1 DTDGDGIIDKNDDD
15 DDNDGIPDGE
25 DTLPKIYNPSGSS
38 FEDHNDP
45 IVSQDLTPEE
55 GSAWV
60 DSEELKVTQSAT
72 QEVVNR
78 RHTDASNLYEAKLP
92 DTGEASSIETVGL
105 GLTVLFVAGALS
117 KRKKSED

>member
-1 DTDGDGIIDKNDDD
+1 V
-15 DDNDGIPDGE
+15 GE
-25 DTLPKIYNPSGSS
+25 DQTVEDGSS
-38 FEDHNDP
+38 FVDHNDP
-45 IVSQDLTPEE
+45 IVSQDLTPKE
-55 GSAWV
+55 GSTWV